1 MTTKNYDD
9 SGLVDALKQAEKEM
23 RCPPQEE
30 KEAA

>member
-23 RCPPQEE
+23 RCQHPQQ
-30 KEAA
+30 EAA